1 MEQLLLRAVDHAIVA
16 VDLTGCI
23 TYANPAATALGA
35 GVGKPLEEVIDSPWR
50 RAVEEAQTVSRC
62 DVVIDNRIFTDVT
75 SPIFDDGTIVGA
87 AIVARDVS
95 AHRIELRKRELE
107 ERGIA
112 ASALVAVLAHHVN
125 NPLAVA
131 TVHAELLRD
140 ELRRLRDRQPHEAER
155 IDEMLATELELERAV
170 QTIAQIIA
178 DVRTFSN
185 ATPSA
190 RHTDLRRSIE
200 WAARSASPT
209 LRDRARAVTEIDLD
223 GAVALDEPS
232 LGKVL
237 THLIANAAHAIAP
250 GAAERNRIAIA
261 TRAAPR
267 SGHVTIEV
275 RDTGNGIASERMDH
289 LFEPAFTAR
298 AHHTRI
304 GLGLA
309 TCRDIVEGAGGT
321 IDIESTIGRGTTVR
335 VTLPLAPTKPTSEQ
349 RAKVLVVDDNAAYV
363 RSLQRVLRN
372 HDVSGCATADA
383 ALDEIGSGASFDLIL
398 ADVEVSGTELYQALL
413 VEHPGVAR
421 RVVFVAQTPTSPT
434 VQDFLAATPNRWFEK
449 PMSPA
454 QLRTL
459 VRGFAGNASP
469 PI

>member
-1 MEQLLLRAVDHAIVA
+1 MLRAVDHAIFA
-16 VDLTGCI
+16 VDLTGYI
-23 TYANPAATALGA
+23 TYANPAATALG
-35 GVGKPLEEVIDSPWR
+35 GNVGKPLQDIIDSPWQR
-50 RAVEEAQTVSRC
+50 VVDEAQTISRH
-62 DVVIDNRIFTDVT
+62 DIVIDNRIFAEVT
-75 SPIFDDGTIVGA
+75 SPIFDNGKVIGA

-95 AHRIELRKRELE
+95 AHRIELRKLELE
-107 ERGIA
+107 ERRIA

-140 ELRRLRDRQPHEAER
+140 ELKRFRDRHPPEANR
-155 IDEMLATELELERAV
+155 IDEMLATELELERAI
-170 QTIAQIIA
+170 QTIAQIVA
-178 DVRTFSN
+178 DVRAFSN
-185 ATPSA
+185 ATPTA
-190 RHTDLRRSIE
+190 KYTDLRRSIE

-209 LRDRARAVTEIDLD
+209 LRDRARAVTEIELE
-223 GAVALDEPS
+223 GAVTLDEPS
-232 LGKVL
+232 LGTVL

-261 TRAAPR
+261 ARAARRP
-267 SGHVTIEV
+267 GYATIEV
-275 RDTGNGIASERMDH
+275 RDTGIGIANESMSQ
-289 LFEPAFTAR
+289 LFQPTFTAR

-309 TCRDIVEGAGGT
+309 MCRDIVEGAGGT
-321 IDIESTIGRGTTVR
+321 IDLESTIGLGTTVR

-363 RSLQRVLRN
+363 RSLQRALRN

-383 ALDEIGSGASFDLIL
+383 ALCEIGSGASFDLIL
-398 ADVEVSGTELYQALL
+398 ADVDVSGTELYEALL
-413 VEHPGVAR
+413 VDHPGVAR

-434 VQDFLAATPNRWFEK
+434 IQDFLAATPNRWFEK

-459 VRGFAGNASP
+459 VRGFAANASP
-469 PI
+469 SGI